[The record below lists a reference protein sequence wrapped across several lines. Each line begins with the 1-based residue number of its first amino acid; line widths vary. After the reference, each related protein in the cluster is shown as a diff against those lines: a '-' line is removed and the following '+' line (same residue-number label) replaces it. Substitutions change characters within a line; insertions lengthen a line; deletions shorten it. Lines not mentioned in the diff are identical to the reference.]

1 MTVYKWCITLPD
13 FQMLSQSCVPRM
25 DSVESWCIL
34 LSVYYWIQFAD
45 IKNFCEEYS
54 SEVSFSCDVFGLD
67 SVSRVKLPS

>member
-34 LSVYYWIQFAD
+34 LSVYY
-45 IKNFCEEYS
+45 
-54 SEVSFSCDVFGLD
+54 
-67 SVSRVKLPS
+67 